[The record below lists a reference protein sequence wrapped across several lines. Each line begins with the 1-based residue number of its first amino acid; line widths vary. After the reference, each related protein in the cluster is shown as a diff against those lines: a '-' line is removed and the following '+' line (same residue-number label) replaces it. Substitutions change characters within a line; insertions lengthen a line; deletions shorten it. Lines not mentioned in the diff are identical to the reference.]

1 MTDRYIK
8 LLLLAIAVGLWMNVA
23 AQWVRPVAV
32 QATSEVTEQQSW
44 ENMSYS
50 SLSRDRTFRRAVQR
64 VVGLRCSVSGSSINC

>member
-23 AQWVRPVAV
+23 AQWVRPVSV

-44 ENMSYS
+44 EDMSYQ
-50 SLSRDRTFRRAVQR
+50 SLARNRTFRNAVER
-64 VVGLRCSVSGSSINC
+64 VVGVR